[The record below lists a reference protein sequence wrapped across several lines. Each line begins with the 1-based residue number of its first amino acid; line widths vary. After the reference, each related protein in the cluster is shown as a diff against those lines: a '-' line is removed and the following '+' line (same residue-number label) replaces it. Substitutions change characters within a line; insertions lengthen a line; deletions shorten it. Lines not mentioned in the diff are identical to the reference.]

1 MPPDR
6 PDSDSSSPD
15 RPSASRKRQ
24 WLQPTP
30 GMDTPTDLGRTS
42 ALQAAQSPAI
52 TRSILIVSAFFLVAL
67 GVALTFIPW
76 RQTVSGS
83 GKVTAYAPEARPR
96 TVESRISARIA
107 NWHVVEGDEVAKGDT
122 IAVLKDLGSS
132 YLDDEFADRVAEQ
145 RTSTLNGLRLEVE
158 RARQELA
165 QARQKR
171 RSAAAKVKNAALGTS
186 VARTRLAR
194 IEDLKA
200 DGISSVRDLETAR
213 LKFRKART
221 DSVATAADL
230 AAARRAVESARLNI
244 ERKEQTLEGQRAELS
259 RKVKNARER
268 ASNAVVRAP
277 IDGMVSSINRVGSGQ
292 TVEEGTTLATVAPE
306 TSDRAAELFVSS
318 IGASLVEPGRQVQ
331 LQFSGF
337 PALQFSGLPDAS
349 TGTFTGTVRF
359 VDPVGDGSGRF
370 RMLVVP
376 DTSADDSGWPSPR
389 YLRQGAPAKGSVLL
403 SNVSLGYE
411 IWRRMNGLPPQLSTQ
426 QNTAPAK

>member
-6 PDSDSSSPD
+6 PDSDSSAPNP
-15 RPSASRKRQ
+15 RPAQERQ
-24 WLQPTP
+24 WLQPTAE
-30 GMDTPTDLGRTS
+30 MDAPTDLGRTS

-52 TRSILIVSAFFLVAL
+52 TRSVLIGSAVFLIIL

-83 GKVTAYAPEARPR
+83 GEVTAYAPEARPR
-96 TVESRISARIA
+96 TVEARISARVA
-107 NWHVVEGDEVAKGDT
+107 DWYVVEGDEVAKGDT
-122 IAVLKDLGSS
+122 VAVLEDLGSS
-132 YLDDEFADRVAEQ
+132 YLDDQFADRVADQ
-145 RTSTLNGLRLEVE
+145 RTSKLNGLRLEVE
-158 RARQELA
+158 RARQKLA

-171 RSAAAKVKNAALGTS
+171 RSAEEKVSNAALGIST
-186 VARTRLAR
+186 ARTRRAR
-194 IEDLKA
+194 IEDLQD

-213 LKFRKART
+213 LKFQKART
-221 DSVATAADL
+221 DSVAAAADL
-230 AAARRAVESARLNI
+230 AAARRAVESARLNV
-244 ERKEQTLEGQRAELS
+244 ERKKQKLEAQQARLN
-259 RKVKNARER
+259 RKVDNAQER

-277 IDGMVSSINRVGSGQ
+277 ISGTVSSISRVGPGQ
-292 TVEEGTTLATVAPE
+292 TVKKGTSLATVAPE
-306 TSDRAAELFVSS
+306 TDDRAAELFVSS

-337 PALQFSGLPDAS
+337 PALQFSGLPEAS

-359 VDPVGDGSGRF
+359 IDPLGDGSGRF

-376 DTSADDSGWPSPR
+376 DTSAGNPSWPSPE

-411 IWRRMNGLPPQLSTQ
+411 IWRRMNGLPPQLSAQ
-426 QNTAPAK
+426 QSNASAK

>member
-6 PDSDSSSPD
+6 PNPDASSPD

-24 WLQPTP
+24 WLQPTS
-30 GMDTPTDLGRTS
+30 GMDAPTDLGRTS

-52 TRSILIVSAFFLVAL
+52 TRSVLIGSALFLVVL

-83 GKVTAYAPEARPR
+83 GEVTAYAPEARPR
-96 TVESRISARIA
+96 TVESRISARVA
-107 NWHVVEGDEVAKGDT
+107 DWYVVEGDEVAKGDT
-122 IAVLKDLGSS
+122 IAVLEDLGSS
-132 YLDDEFADRVAEQ
+132 YLDDQFADRVAAQ
-145 RTSTLNGLRLEVE
+145 RTSKLNGLRLEVE
-158 RARQELA
+158 RARQKLA

-171 RSAAAKVKNAALGTS
+171 RSAEEKVKNAALGIST
-186 VARTRLAR
+186 ARTRRAR
-194 IEDLKA
+194 IEDLQD

-213 LKFRKART
+213 LKFQKART
-221 DSVATAADL
+221 DSVAAAADL
-230 AAARRAVESARLNI
+230 AAARRAVESARLNV
-244 ERKEQTLEGQRAELS
+244 ERKKQKLEAQRARLS
-259 RKVKNARER
+259 RKVDNAQER

-277 IDGMVSSINRVGSGQ
+277 ISGTVSSISRVGPGQ
-292 TVEEGTTLATVAPE
+292 TVKKGTSLATVAPE
-306 TSDRAAELFVSS
+306 TDDRAAELFVSS

-337 PALQFSGLPDAS
+337 PALQFSGLPEVS

-359 VDPVGDGSGRF
+359 IDPLGDGSGRF

-376 DTSADDSGWPSPR
+376 DTSAGNPSWPSPQ

-411 IWRRMNGLPPQLSTQ
+411 IWRRMNGLPPQLSAQ
-426 QNTAPAK
+426 QNNASAK

>member
-6 PDSDSSSPD
+6 PDPDASSPD

-24 WLQPTP
+24 WLQPTS
-30 GMDTPTDLGRTS
+30 GMDAPTDLGRTS
-42 ALQAAQSPAI
+42 ALQAAQSPVI
-52 TRSILIVSAFFLVAL
+52 TRSVLIGSAVFLIIL

-83 GKVTAYAPEARPR
+83 GEVTAYAPEARPR
-96 TVESRISARIA
+96 TVEARISARVA
-107 NWHVVEGDEVAKGDT
+107 DWYVVEGDEVAKGDT
-122 IAVLKDLGSS
+122 VAVLEDLGSS
-132 YLDDEFADRVAEQ
+132 YLDDQFADRVANQ
-145 RTSTLNGLRLEVE
+145 RTSKLNGLRLEVE
-158 RARQELA
+158 RARQKLA

-171 RSAAAKVKNAALGTS
+171 RSAEEKVSNAALGIST
-186 VARTRLAR
+186 ARTRRAR
-194 IEDLKA
+194 IEDLQD

-213 LKFRKART
+213 LKFQKART
-221 DSVATAADL
+221 DSVAAAADL
-230 AAARRAVESARLNI
+230 AAARRAVESARLNV
-244 ERKEQTLEGQRAELS
+244 ERKKQKLEAQQAQLN
-259 RKVKNARER
+259 RKVDNAQER

-277 IDGMVSSINRVGSGQ
+277 ISGTVSSISRVGPGQ
-292 TVEEGTTLATVAPE
+292 TVKKGTSLATVAPE
-306 TSDRAAELFVSS
+306 TDDRAAELFVSS

-337 PALQFSGLPDAS
+337 PALQFSGLPEAS

-359 VDPVGDGSGRF
+359 IDPLGDGSGRF

-376 DTSADDSGWPSPR
+376 DTSAGNPSWPSPE

-411 IWRRMNGLPPQLSTQ
+411 IWRRMNGLPPQLSAQ
-426 QNTAPAK
+426 QSNASAK